1 MGNRTDKSRPID
13 KLRDGAGSLE
23 IRTPDDDSAI
33 SEMISTGDRL
43 LVVKGKGIYE
53 IKLADQVDPERT
65 NIATPNTIQRVI
77 PYGADAPWVGAVI
90 LTAHHLFHSS
100 CSPNEIDGARAF
112 ALVLEMA
119 EDIAGAHQ
127 LEENYRNV
135 EEVATENLDS
145 KIRKDRSFVVPA
157 LGNVETRCNEFLQ
170 RTDHALRKLFKLV
183 QMFYSDVG
191 SGGWE
196 SLKKR
201 LDSEPQDIDNF
212 PRFLAEVIPF
222 LQLIR
227 NARNCV
233 EHPRREH
240 RLVVTDFSLDSK
252 NVLLPPM
259 IEIINPRRPQETVS
273 VSVFFKQALQNLVT
287 AVELMMVFL
296 CARHVK
302 SIGGLFV
309 QVIELPPDRRRSEHV
324 RYGYGAVFG
333 DQLVSMG

>member
-1 MGNRTDKSRPID
+1 MGNQTDKPQPID

-33 SEMISTGDRL
+33 SKLISTGDRL

-90 LTAHHLFHSS
+90 LTAHHLFQSS
-100 CSPNEIDGARAF
+100 CSPSEIDGVTAF
-112 ALVLEMA
+112 ALVLKMA

-127 LEENYRNV
+127 LEENYRKA
-135 EEVATENLDS
+135 EEVVTKNLDP
-145 KIRKDRSFVVPA
+145 KIRKDRSFIVPA
-157 LGNVETRCNEFLQ
+157 LGNVESRCNEFLQ
-170 RTDHALRKLFKLV
+170 RADHALQELFRLV
-183 QMFYSDVG
+183 RMFYSDVD

-196 SLKKR
+196 SFKKR
-201 LDSEPQDIDNF
+201 IDGEPQDIDNF
-212 PRFLAEVIPF
+212 PQFLAEVIPF

-233 EHPRREH
+233 EHPRAEQ
-240 RLVVTDFSLDSK
+240 RLVVTDFRLDPK
-252 NVLLPPM
+252 NMLLPPM
-259 IEIINPRRPQETVS
+259 IEIIHPRTPQKKVP
-273 VSVFFKQALQNLVT
+273 VGVFFNQALQNLVN

-296 CARHVK
+296 CARHVRL
-302 SIGGLFV
+302 IGGLSV
-309 QVIELPPDRRRSEHV
+309 QVMELPPDRRRSEHV
-324 RYGYGAVFG
+324 RYGYSAVLG
-333 DQLVSMG
+333 DQIVPMG